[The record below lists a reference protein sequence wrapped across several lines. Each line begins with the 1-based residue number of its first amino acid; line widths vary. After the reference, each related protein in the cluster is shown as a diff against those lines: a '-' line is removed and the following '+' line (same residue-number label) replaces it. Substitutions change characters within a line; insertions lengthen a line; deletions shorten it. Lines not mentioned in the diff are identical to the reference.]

1 MTAPADLV
9 ISVTADDIAKGTKC
23 ECMWCPIAYAARR
36 ALGWPDRPSRGLE
49 VTGSDG
55 VHVIVVPG
63 EGKWLLPREASTF
76 IARFDT
82 GQPVAPATFTARLVG
97 AS

>member
-1 MTAPADLV
+1 VTAPDELV
-9 ISVTADDIAKGTKC
+9 IEVTADDIAKGAKC

-49 VTGSDG
+49 VIGGGDG
-55 VHVIVVPG
+55 VIVVPG

-82 GQPVAPATFTARLVG
+82 GQPVAPFTFTARLV
-97 AS
+97 ATS